1 MQASQQLLDSR
12 SKYYGVYFQDSWRA
26 SRNLTLNYGLR
37 WEVAT
42 PWYDTQN
49 KLETVVLGEQSLSFP
64 GAPLGLVV
72 PGDPGIPR
80 TLGPTKYT
88 NFAPRIGFAY
98 APEVSDGF
106 LGKILGGP
114 GKTSIVPVT
123 ASSIARSRTPLDSSR
138 WATLLTATTI
148 LGRNH

>member
-1 MQASQQLLDSR
+1 MPT
-12 SKYYGVYFQDSWRA
+12 
-26 SRNLTLNYGLR
+26 RNLTLNYGLR

-49 KLETVVLGEQSLSFP
+49 KLETVVPGEQSLSFP

-88 NFAPRIGFAY
+88 NFA
-98 APEVSDGF
+98 S
-106 LGKILGGP
+106 
-114 GKTSIVPVT
+114 
-123 ASSIARSRTPLDSSR
+123 
-138 WATLLTATTI
+138 
-148 LGRNH
+148 